1 MLYTYLSASKDDT
14 NDELR
19 TKYKKLCRTIHP
31 DKADANNKEVSLN
44 VFREVESAYE
54 ILSDP
59 LKKLIYDNYGLDGL
73 DYYQNFGEHFEL
85 AYQEADPTKRYKK
98 IDQLVTFYKQQE
110 LNHKYIQYFT
120 NQSMSATLNLVEFT
134 TLKTLPDDI
143 LDVFSLSQYSIKTG
157 AFIGKNGTFG
167 KINFDLASNQTSINY
182 SASSSVNKEKFNNL
196 PYIGR
201 LFRKMELESMNFIFS
216 KNLWNSRSDSVE
228 MVLKRKEL

>member
-85 AYQEADPTKRYKK
+85 AY
-98 IDQLVTFYKQQE
+98 
-110 LNHKYIQYFT
+110 
-120 NQSMSATLNLVEFT
+120 
-134 TLKTLPDDI
+134 
-143 LDVFSLSQYSIKTG
+143 
-157 AFIGKNGTFG
+157 
-167 KINFDLASNQTSINY
+167 
-182 SASSSVNKEKFNNL
+182 
-196 PYIGR
+196 
-201 LFRKMELESMNFIFS
+201 
-216 KNLWNSRSDSVE
+216 
-228 MVLKRKEL
+228 